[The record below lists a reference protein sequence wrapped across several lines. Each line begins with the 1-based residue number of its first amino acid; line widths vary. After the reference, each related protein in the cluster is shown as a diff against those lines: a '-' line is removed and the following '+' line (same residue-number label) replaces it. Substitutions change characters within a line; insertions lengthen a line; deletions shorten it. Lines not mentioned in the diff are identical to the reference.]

1 MIQPKLIFYYNQQ
14 QKEIAEGIIKIL
26 QEKGYEIATALRPV
40 EPFWIGEEYHRDYYN
55 HKGTLPYCHGYT
67 KRF

>member
-1 MIQPKLIFYYNQQ
+1 MRKWVLLIVFTSIKLLMMAQMNGVGYTPRQLTEEE
-14 QKEIAEGIIKIL
+14 KKVIL
-26 QEKGYEIATALRPV
+26 
-40 EPFWIGEEYHRDYYN
+40 